1 MHNAAHAPTSEI
13 TFGSD
18 TKVPAGVD
26 WKLVN
31 SLPQSYDGVADGT
44 FEVID
49 ITELKVVLGLSLE
62 IVK

>member
-1 MHNAAHAPTSEI
+1 MHNAAHAPTSKI
-13 TFGSD
+13 TFGSVI
-18 TKVPAGVD
+18 KVPAGVD
-26 WKLVN
+26 WKPVN

-49 ITELKVVLGLSLE
+49 ISELKVVLGVLLD